1 MEKSD
6 GWKGLGDKR
15 LSRRRLLMDAA
26 SVGAGLATLS
36 LVGCEEQ
43 GQAPVRPSATP
54 AAVSSTGAAEA
65 SPAAVQAT
73 PTQEVSTPVVE
84 KMLPIALPAPRLKGD
99 MSLEEAISKR
109 RSRREFKDS
118 PLTLEQVSQILW
130 AAQGITDPGGLRA
143 APSAGALYPLD
154 LYLVVGRRGVKGLVE
169 SAYHYDPRGHALERI
184 LEGDVREAVA
194 RVAVEQMFI
203 AEAPV
208 ILVITGEYERTTW
221 KYSDRG
227 LRYVHMEAGHAAQ
240 NVYLQAEALGLGT
253 VTAGA
258 FQDEELSRTLG
269 LPTERR
275 PLYVMPI
282 GHPAA

>member
-1 MEKSD
+1 M
-6 GWKGLGDKR
+6 
-15 LSRRRLLMDAA
+15 
-26 SVGAGLATLS
+26 
-36 LVGCEEQ
+36 
-43 GQAPVRPSATP
+43 P
-54 AAVSSTGAAEA
+54 
-65 SPAAVQAT
+65 
-73 PTQEVSTPVVE
+73 
-84 KMLPIALPAPRLKGD
+84 
-99 MSLEEAISKR
+99 LEEAISKR

-227 LRYVHMEAGHAAQ
+227 LRYVHMEAGHVAQ

-258 FQDEELSRTLG
+258 FQDEELSQTLG
-269 LPTERR
+269 LPPKHR

>member
-1 MEKSD
+1 MDTVGS
-6 GWKGLGDKR
+6 WRLIDKR
-15 LSRRRLLMDAA
+15 LSRRRLLTKGAG
-26 SVGAGLATLS
+26 VGAGLTALAF
-36 LVGCEEQ
+36 VGCDQQE
-43 GQAPVRPSATP
+43 QAPTP
-54 AAVSSTGAAEA
+54 TAA
-65 SPAAVQAT
+65 QAT

-84 KMLPIALPAPRLKGD
+84 EMPRIALPVPRLKGD
-99 MSLEEAISKR
+99 TSLEEVISKR
-109 RSRREFKDS
+109 RSRREFRDS
-118 PLTLEQVSQILW
+118 TLALEQVSQVLW
-130 AAQGITDPGGLRA
+130 AAQGITDPSGLRA

-154 LYLVVGRRGVKGLVE
+154 LYLAVGQQAVEGLAEGV
-169 SAYHYDPRGHALERI
+169 YHYDPQGHGLERI
-184 LEGDVREAVA
+184 LEGDVREVVA
-194 RVAVEQMFI
+194 RVATEQMFI

-227 LRYVHMEAGHAAQ
+227 VRYVHMEAGHAAQ